1 MLPATKPSL
10 PTDAFT
16 RRSSASPSG
25 FIFASRYSTSFLGY
39 SARCKAQCGAHA
51 SFSLHARDIP
61 FPRLADPCCR
71 GCPADLRGCTKY
83 EHHQRPLAISLRLA
97 QRWVHTSPEVLN
109 RIQDHV
115 TPRLVPVGRTGQFC
129 TQMQLRARMCAQK
142 LLYEYVRRAVG
153 VSEEEH
159 TELARQV
166 HGDCFALS
174 ERLSINFETRHLTK
188 RCRCVRRNLH

>member
-39 SARCKAQCGAHA
+39 SARCTAQCEAHA
-51 SFSLHARDIP
+51 SFSMHARDIP
-61 FPRLADPCCR
+61 FLRWADPCCR
-71 GCPADLRGCTKY
+71 GCPADLRGRTKHW
-83 EHHQRPLAISLRLA
+83 HHQRPLTISLRLA

-109 RIQDHV
+109 RIQNHV

-129 TQMQLRARMCAQK
+129 TRMQLRAHMCVQK
-142 LLYEYVRRAVG
+142 LLYVRWAVG
-153 VSEEEH
+153 VSEAEH

-188 RCRCVRRNLH
+188 RCRCVRRNLR